1 MPLSAEALIAR
12 SSPVCAKPYTIIHA
26 LPSSST
32 LRSSHPHG
40 RASYTPPLFLA
51 LCLPPSPLPSLGA
64 MARRCSPSLRPTRPW
79 CDRPPPH
86 TPSHAS
92 RPSLLSSYQALH
104 NSNTI
109 ARANLTPPSRRFP
122 AAPPHTSR
130 HAASACRCARQTPT
144 HRCLAP
150 SPILKCIASPSRS
163 SPLYRKH
170 HLPLRIGHYS
180 PHAPIS

>member
-1 MPLSAEALIAR
+1 VPLSAEALIAR

-109 ARANLTPPSRRFP
+109 ARANLTPPLVASLQPLPTRQGTRLVRVGVLVK
-122 AAPPHTSR
+122 HR
-130 HAASACRCARQTPT
+130 HIVA
-144 HRCLAP
+144 
-150 SPILKCIASPSRS
+150 
-163 SPLYRKH
+163 
-170 HLPLRIGHYS
+170 
-180 PHAPIS
+180 